1 MITLSVCYFQ
11 RKVSNKISV
20 KFQIC
25 FALWS
30 YFTQA
35 RSYGV
40 MVSTLDSESSDPSS
54 NLGRTW
60 YFLFVMGQLAFSK
73 HNFVWLLLGCR
84 STVYSRDSS
93 VGRALDW
100 RSKGPR
106 FDPGSRHFA
115 TACLS
120 FLSCFF
126 FQIKRQM
133 ISATDSLWI
142 FTKLHP
148 TKKSEAPPRFEL
160 GISCLLDR
168 RFNQLSHGALP
179 TAAGMGVDLI
189 LVAAN
194 WER

>member
-1 MITLSVCYFQ
+1 MITLSVYYFQ

-126 FQIKRQM
+126 FPDKKTNDLCYRLPLNLHETSSYQKVWGTTEIRTRDLLFTRQ
-133 ISATDSLWI
+133 
-142 FTKLHP
+142 
-148 TKKSEAPPRFEL
+148 
-160 GISCLLDR
+160 
-168 RFNQLSHGALP
+168 AL
-179 TAAGMGVDLI
+179 
-189 LVAAN
+189 
-194 WER
+194 